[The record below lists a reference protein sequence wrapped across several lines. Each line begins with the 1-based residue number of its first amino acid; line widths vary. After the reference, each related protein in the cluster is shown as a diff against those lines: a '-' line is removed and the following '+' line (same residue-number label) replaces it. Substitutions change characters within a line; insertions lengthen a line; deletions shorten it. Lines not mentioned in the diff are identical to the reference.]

1 MRRRR
6 CWNFWRRVSKSIIG
20 LILLITG
27 FAIVAVILFP
37 LSIWLV
43 LLGCAMILLGY
54 KLFI

>member
-6 CWNFWRRVSKSIIG
+6 CWNIWRRVSKSIIG

-27 FAIVAVILFP
+27 FVIVAVILFP